1 MSETVVEI
9 HDLVK
14 EYVGRKGNHLAL
26 SGVDLTVPAGTV
38 TAVLG
43 PNGAGKTTAVRIIAT
58 LAAPTSGSV
67 TVAGIDV
74 TVDPRAVRGLIGLSG
89 QYAAVDGRL
98 TGYENLRMLG
108 RLYGLGGSGARAR
121 AKELL
126 RMFQLEDAAG
136 RASSTY
142 SGGMRRRLDLA
153 GALVARPPLVILDE
167 PTTGLDP
174 RSRGELWGVVEN
186 LTKDGTAVLL
196 TTQYL
201 DEAERLADDVVVFD
215 KGRVVATGT
224 PTELKSRLRVPTAH
238 VQVLDPA
245 NLRVAYE
252 LLARM
257 NFRTHPD
264 TARQGWFTAD
274 APYGSRSLMLILSRL
289 HGTGIDVN
297 DAHVSSPNL
306 DDVFFDLTGDEAPE
320 VATATPLDVAVVK
333 GAARQ
338 RFGKKLQ

>member
-1 MSETVVEI
+1 MSETVVEVRN
-9 HDLVK
+9 LVK
-14 EYVGRKGNHLAL
+14 EYVGRKGNHVAL
-26 SGVDLTVPAGTV
+26 SGVDLVVPAGTV

-58 LAAPTSGSV
+58 LSAPTSGSV

-74 TVDPRAVRGLIGLSG
+74 AENPRAVRGLIGLSG

-108 RLYGLGGSGARAR
+108 RLYGLGGSRARAR

-126 RMFQLEDAAG
+126 AMFHLEDAAG
-136 RASSTY
+136 RAASTY

-174 RSRGELWGVVEN
+174 RSRGELWDVVEE
-186 LTKDGTAVLL
+186 LTGDGTAVLL

-215 KGRVVATGT
+215 KGRVVAEGT
-224 PTELKSRLRVPTAH
+224 PTQLKSRLRVPSAH
-238 VQVLDPA
+238 VQVLNP
-245 NLRVAYE
+245 NSLRVATE
-252 LLARM
+252 LLSRM
-257 NFRTHPD
+257 NVRTDPA
-264 TARQGWFTAD
+264 TVREGWFAAD

-289 HGTGIDVN
+289 YGTGIDVH
-297 DAHVSSPNL
+297 DAYVSAPNL
-306 DDVFFDLTGDEAPE
+306 DDVFFDLTGDEDAGRHHTGAP
-320 VATATPLDVAVVK
+320 TAGRID
-333 GAARQ
+333 R
-338 RFGKKLQ
+338 